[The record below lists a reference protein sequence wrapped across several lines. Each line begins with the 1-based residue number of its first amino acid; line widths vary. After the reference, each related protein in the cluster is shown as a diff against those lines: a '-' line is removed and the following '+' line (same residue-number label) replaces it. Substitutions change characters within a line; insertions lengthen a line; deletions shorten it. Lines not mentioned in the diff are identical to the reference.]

1 MGKKFAF
8 YIVMFCFTLV
18 LLEGLAFAVVQ
29 LVDAKDFF
37 DSRDGVYAQFSDVS
51 LADFKSNGADP
62 ITGWRSFG
70 PRVQEEENCLGALVE
85 STYDAVGA
93 RIYSGFDSRNS
104 EIVVV
109 GDSYTNG
116 EEANDDET
124 FPARLS
130 QILGISVANHGV
142 GGYGPTQSVLNL
154 QQNIARYPEV
164 KVVVLAIMYENV
176 HRMVNGYRPVLYHGS
191 SKYTLKPYMAAGQI
205 VSHPGTEVFDSVKQ
219 FTAATEP
226 AFENDFWAK
235 PKATFP
241 YSVALFRSL
250 SSNYFRY
257 RKVQRAFRKAGKP
270 EFFLSFDDPEIQ
282 LNLIALLNQF
292 AVVAREWG
300 VKPVVVFIPRNSLD
314 TSSAGSFI
322 AQRRSELDSS
332 LVIGDVAEFE
342 GVDWIN
348 FNLREAEGD
357 NTCHPSSYGYNIIAQ
372 YIAQLLHRSKVAPG
386 L

>member
-8 YIVMFCFTLV
+8 YILMFCFTLV
-18 LLEGLAFAVVQ
+18 LLEALAFAVVQ
-29 LVDAKDFF
+29 VVDTKDFF
-37 DSRDGVYAQFSDVS
+37 DSREGVYVGFTEASF
-51 LADFKSNGADP
+51 ADFTSNGADP
-62 ITGWRSFG
+62 VTGWRSFG
-70 PRVQEEENCLGALVE
+70 PRVHEEENCLGELVE

-93 RIYSGFDSRNS
+93 RIHSGFDPRNT

-116 EEANDDET
+116 KEANDDET

-130 QILGISVANHGV
+130 QILDISVANHGV
-142 GGYGPTQSVLNL
+142 GGYGPTQSLLNL
-154 QQNIARYPEV
+154 QQNISRYPEV

-176 HRMVNGYRPVLYHGS
+176 HRMVNSYRPVLYHGS
-191 SKYTLKPYMAAGQI
+191 SNYTLKPYMAAGQI
-205 VSHPGTEVFDSVKQ
+205 VSHPGAQAFDSVEQ

-241 YSVALFRSL
+241 YSLALFRSL

-270 EFFLSFDDPEIQ
+270 EYFLSFDNPEIQ
-282 LNLIALLNQF
+282 LNLIAVLNQL
-292 AVVAREWG
+292 ADVAREWD
-300 VKPVVVFIPRNSLD
+300 VKPVVIFIPRNSLD
-314 TSSAGSFI
+314 TSSAIGFI
-322 AQRRSELDSS
+322 ARRRAELDSS

-348 FNLREAEGD
+348 FNLREAVGD
-357 NTCHPSSYGYNIIAQ
+357 NICHPSPYGYDIIAQ
-372 YIAQLLHRSKVAPG
+372 YIAQLLRRNEVSPA